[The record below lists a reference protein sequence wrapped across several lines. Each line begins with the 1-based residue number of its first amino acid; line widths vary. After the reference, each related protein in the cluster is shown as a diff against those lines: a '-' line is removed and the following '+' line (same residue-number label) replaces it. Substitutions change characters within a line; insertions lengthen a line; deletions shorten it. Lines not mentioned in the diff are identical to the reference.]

1 MRIQVVCLLLVLL
14 AASVLSKDDKLN
26 RRYKKFR
33 KQHINKQMNTS
44 DCDEVMRKR
53 KIFVWENKTCKTV
66 NTFILADESEV
77 ISVCENGTPEG
88 EEGEY
93 VKSKAVFNLIACKLT
108 NKKTKY
114 PNCKYEGKELSEKK
128 IVIKCI
134 NNYPVHYERDLR
146 YCEA

>member
-14 AASVLSKDDKLN
+14 AASVLSKDENLRPTYDKFKN
-26 RRYKKFR
+26 
-33 KQHINKQMNTS
+33 QHINKQMNTS
-44 DCDEVMRKR
+44 DCDDVMRKR
-53 KIFVWENKTCKTV
+53 EIFVRKNKRNACKPV
-66 NTFILADESEV
+66 NTFILADESKV
-77 ISVCENGTPEG
+77 KSVCEKGTRQG
-88 EEGEY
+88 KF

-114 PNCKYEGKELSEKK
+114 PKCKYEGTKLSKKK
-128 IVIKCI
+128 ILIKCI

>member
-1 MRIQVVCLLLVLL
+1 ME
-14 AASVLSKDDKLN
+14 
-26 RRYKKFR
+26 
-33 KQHINKQMNTS
+33 TS
-44 DCDEVMRKR
+44 DCDKVMKR
-53 KIFVWENKTCKTV
+53 KIFVRKNKRCKPV

-88 EEGEY
+88 EGGEY

-108 NKKTKY
+108 NKETKY

-134 NNYPVHYERDLR
+134 NNYPVHYEGDLR